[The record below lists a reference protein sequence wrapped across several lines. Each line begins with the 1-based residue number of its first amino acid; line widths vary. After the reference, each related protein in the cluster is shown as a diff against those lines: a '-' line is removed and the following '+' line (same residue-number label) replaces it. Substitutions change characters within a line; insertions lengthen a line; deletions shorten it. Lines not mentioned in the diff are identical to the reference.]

1 MRFRF
6 GAKALGIVLMTVL
19 AATLA
24 YSLEGP
30 FRQLYLPGPTTDGHY
45 QIELACDSCHTESF
59 SDRKTLQDACVRCHG
74 AELTAAN
81 DSHPEK
87 KFTDPR
93 NADRV
98 AQLDARFCVTCHRE
112 HRPEV
117 VSEMGLSLPLDYC
130 HRCHAS
136 VGEERPSH
144 RGFAFD
150 GCASAGCHNFHDNR
164 GLYEDFLIKHLDE
177 PDMLPARRA
186 LPEKRHAK
194 KSYTGTE
201 LARFA
206 DAPAS
211 SALTGQ
217 ELSEWER
224 SAHARGGVACSKCHA
239 HGGGAFS
246 QAVADAACA
255 SCHRAQDEG
264 FRAGR
269 HGMRLGNGLAAMLVA
284 DARQP
289 MRAAAKGAVL
299 GCTSCHGAHDFDTRR
314 AAAEACLGCHDDEHS
329 RAYRGSAHERAF
341 LADAG
346 GASCATCHL
355 PRVGEDGEAH
365 SEHNQNDNLRPNEKM
380 LRSVCMDCHGLA
392 FAIDALADP
401 DLVRRNFSGRPAQ
414 KIESMELSRKRA
426 SR

>member
-6 GAKALGIVLMTVL
+6 GAKALGVVLMSVL
-19 AATLA
+19 AATLS

-30 FRQLYLPGPTTDGHY
+30 WRKVYLPGPTTDGHY

-59 SDRKTLQDACVRCHG
+59 SDKKTLQEACVRCHG
-74 AELTAAN
+74 AELAAAN

-98 AQLDARFCVTCHRE
+98 EQLDARFCITCHRE

-117 VSEMGLSLPLDYC
+117 VSEMGLSLPVDYC
-130 HRCHAS
+130 YRCHSS

-144 RGFAFD
+144 REFAFD
-150 GCASAGCHNFHDNR
+150 SCASAGCHNFHDNR
-164 GLYEDFLIKHLDE
+164 GLYEDFLVKHLDE
-177 PDMLPARRA
+177 PDMLPARAA
-186 LPEKRHAK
+186 LPEKRRAK
-194 KSYTGTE
+194 QSYSGAE

-206 DAPAS
+206 DAPAA

-217 ELSEWER
+217 ELSEWEK
-224 SAHARGGVACSKCHA
+224 SAHARSGVACSKCHA
-239 HGGGAFS
+239 NDGAPFS

-255 SCHRAQDEG
+255 SCHRAQNEG

-269 HGMRLGNGLAAMLVA
+269 HGMRLGSGLTAMLVA

-289 MRAAAKGAVL
+289 MRAEAKDAVL

-314 AAAEACLGCHDDEHS
+314 AGSDACLGCHDDQHS
-329 RAYRGSAHERAF
+329 RAYLGSPHERAF
-341 LADAG
+341 LANES

-355 PRVGEDGEAH
+355 PRVGEDGKAH
-365 SEHNQNDNLRPNEKM
+365 SQHNQNDNLRPNEKM
-380 LRSVCMDCHGLA
+380 LRSVCMDCHGLG
-392 FAIDALADP
+392 FAIDALADQ
-401 DLVRRNFSGRPAQ
+401 DLVRRNFNGRPAR
-414 KIESMELSRKRA
+414 KIESLELSRKRV